1 MLLKILKVN
10 IAGLVFGLL
19 FCLLYSYMNYILLL
33 NNNYVNPYF
42 ILVIVMIFFFASF
55 LWIMNK
61 YCYYLSDEYESLVDN
76 MAKLVGV
83 LFLPLVATSMY
94 MAFLGSIYY
103 DIAHSNYEVIKTSKY
118 IVRQLSND
126 ASLNKDNIQSSALSQ
141 FSDVL
146 DKERVDSQ
154 YFECEVQMPNDS
166 MSYGANFVFT
176 VYDNRN
182 YDNLRYYTAA
192 PLPNRMKWQFF
203 YNFTN
208 GQSSDDAVSKNDSLF
223 ENIKYS
229 TPYIVDTY
237 EKI

>member
-1 MLLKILKVN
+1 
-10 IAGLVFGLL
+10 
-19 FCLLYSYMNYILLL
+19 
-33 NNNYVNPYF
+33 
-42 ILVIVMIFFFASF
+42 
-55 LWIMNK
+55 
-61 YCYYLSDEYESLVDN
+61 
-76 MAKLVGV
+76 
-83 LFLPLVATSMY
+83 MY
-94 MAFLGSIYY
+94 MALLGSIYY

-118 IVRQLSND
+118 VVRQLSND

-146 DKERVDSQ
+146 DKEKVDSQ

-208 GQSSDDAVSKNDSLF
+208 GQSSDDAVSKNDALF